1 MLRKIVCIFFLLFM
15 TVSLSAQKWMVKK
28 MNRDSVADVQLIYV
42 KPYVYAVEKSGSL
55 YQDSL
60 SDVVAEN
67 MYKLI
72 RDSLNLSF
80 SYRTV
85 VADSLERAALFEE
98 VWSFYSQVLYQR
110 NDDDSDEIYR
120 KKKKGAEVEDT
131 ISVRHYL
138 PMRMDSL
145 TTLSG
150 AHYSMFV
157 CAKGF
162 VLDPKEY
169 TKQVMLGVMAG
180 FISLG
185 AVYYIPYKAGNEVT
199 VLLVDNDTGQLLYR
213 NRNFAETD
221 PADAKRVCF
230 QLRKLF
236 KKF

>member
-1 MLRKIVCIFFLLFM
+1 MLRKIVCIFLLLFM
-15 TVSLSAQKWMVKK
+15 TVSLSAQKWMEKK

-60 SDVVAEN
+60 SDAAAEN
-67 MYKLI
+67 LYKQI
-72 RDSLNLSF
+72 RDSLGLSF
-80 SYRTV
+80 SYRTII
-85 VADSLERAALFEE
+85 ADSLERAALFEE
-98 VWSFYSQVLYQR
+98 VWSFYNQVLYQR

-120 KKKKGAEVEDT
+120 KKKKDAEPEEAM
-131 ISVRHYL
+131 SVRHYL

-145 TTLSG
+145 TTLSETR
-150 AHYSMFV
+150 YSMFI

-162 VLDPKEY
+162 VMSAQEY
-169 TKQVMLGVMAG
+169 TKQVVLGVMAS
-180 FISLG
+180 FVSLG

-213 NRNFAETD
+213 NRNFAEISPVDTE
-221 PADAKRVCF
+221 RVCL
-230 QLRKLF
+230 QLKRLF